1 MWLLGFRIIGR
12 GREIEGK
19 KEREREKG
27 REGGIKERG
36 GGNLIE
42 VNLV

>member
-1 MWLLGFRIIGR
+1 LWSLGFRITGR

-36 GGNLIE
+36 GGNPTE
-42 VNLV
+42 VNLA